1 MTTPASLTIATADER
16 HRPEL
21 EQLWTMFRHEMSA
34 FTGTL
39 SDERGRFRQELPAD
53 SWVRFIV

>member
-1 MTTPASLTIATADER
+1 MSTPTPLTITTADER
-16 HRPEL
+16 HRPQL

-39 SDERGRFRQELPAD
+39 PR
-53 SWVRFIV
+53 